1 MARQEWTNACWSGEI
16 PALPELGRVVLGT
29 VIELVMDPGTT
40 ELTGAESPMG
50 ALESVEE
57 LPVLLE
63 SVGVTLGVGTE
74 ALADPGAMDLMM
86 PEAGAEGAF
95 EALVDIDGV
104 PQIKSKKGGSKPG
117 KAQKWGDRCVS
128 K

>member
-1 MARQEWTNACWSGEI
+1 MM
-16 PALPELGRVVLGT
+16 EL
-29 VIELVMDPGTT
+29 M
-40 ELTGAESPMG
+40 GAESPTG
-50 ALESVEE
+50 VLESVEG
-57 LPVLLE
+57 LLVLLE
-63 SVGVTLGVGTE
+63 SVRATPGDGTE
-74 ALADPGAMDLMM
+74 VLADPRGTDLTM
-86 PEAGAEGAF
+86 PDAGAEGAF